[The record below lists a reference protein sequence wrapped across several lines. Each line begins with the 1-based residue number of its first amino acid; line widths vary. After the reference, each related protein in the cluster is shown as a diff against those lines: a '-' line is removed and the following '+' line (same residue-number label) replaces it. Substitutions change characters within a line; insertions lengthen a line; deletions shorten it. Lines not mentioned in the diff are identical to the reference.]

1 MKRIALYLLYDF
13 FVATLRFFRAP
24 KWKPSHENI
33 ILTKCPNLFFSHSLA
48 AAFVCQRVLIC
59 NPEFL
64 LILYIWDCLG
74 IFDIWDCLC
83 IPVLLGIL
91 DSWDCLGIL
100 DIWDYLGILVFLC
113 VFELQKRYKLCSM
126 PSISK

>member
-1 MKRIALYLLYDF
+1 MK
-13 FVATLRFFRAP
+13 
-24 KWKPSHENI
+24 I
-33 ILTKCPNLFFSHSLA
+33 ILTKFPNLFFSHSLA

-100 DIWDYLGILVFLC
+100 DIWDCLCLPVLLGILDSWDYLGLPLQPRIPKDFL
-113 VFELQKRYKLCSM
+113 
-126 PSISK
+126 